1 MKAWMYEVK
10 YYRIYHIYNRLEK
23 FSWWQLKE
31 RRTEKSLSDDCL
43 KPSCTVLVEGTK
55 S

>member
-10 YYRIYHIYNRLEK
+10 YYRIYRLEN
-23 FSWWQLKE
+23 FSWWQLKRK
-31 RRTEKSLSDDCL
+31 RRTEKSLSDDCQKTKL
-43 KPSCTVLVEGTK
+43 HLTVLVEGTK